1 MIIMK
6 TNKMITTLF
15 IFLLTSLSIF
25 AQKNEIS
32 IPDVSVVAGK
42 SINLPIYLDNTEDVV
57 AVQFTLELADGFSLQ
72 TDAATLTERASAHSL
87 VIKEI
92 AHNKYMAMVFSST
105 NSPVVGRTG
114 ILLYVPLSAQATMT
128 DQTTYPMTLS
138 DVIIAGNTGDN
149 LLTNS
154 HVGEI
159 TIAASADFEVSNVTT
174 NTNLLT
180 PNGKVIINWQ
190 VANIGGLP
198 SSAGWKEN
206 IYIETANGYSKYIGS
221 LYHDGILDVNGA
233 VSRSAELIVPAELG
247 VEGDATIRVKLVANS
262 DAGEYPWYTFN
273 NEATSNNTLTIQKV
287 LLLQPATIHLN
298 EKEPAAYRW
307 KLIRSGSTH
316 LPETFTLTASED
328 ARITLPETI
337 TIPASQSGA
346 YIDFQLT
353 ANTTL
358 DSDSVVLLRVQGDNY
373 NETTGHIIITDDT
386 YPTLTVQTTTP
397 SIQEGSELLLS
408 LTAQRAANHDV
419 EIKITSD
426 ITDVFDIP
434 TSVVLPA
441 GQTSMEIRIPT
452 IDDDMPNPDRTC
464 ALSLSAAQ
472 YQSTAIAVLLSD
484 NDIPELHLTLTPNAI
499 SEAAGPL
506 SVAAKITRKDN
517 IDKKLTLRLYD
528 DSEGAIYYGQ
538 NEMEMPAGV
547 EEINVNVGP
556 IDNALVDGERIY
568 NITAAIYSK
577 SCSCNATS
585 GESIGLAT
593 APLTIYDNDGATL
606 TGVTSVS
613 VLQEG
618 GAITITVSHNTP
630 TDHAVTVAISSDHS
644 AELEYP
650 ATIVIPAGQSSAT
663 FDVRSKDN
671 ATTSDDYT
679 AVLTLSAEGYAKT
692 NVLFMVSDQTLPDAQ
707 IKSIAVSQNEVHPGD
722 TINLSIT
729 LANTGNYPLAEAT
742 KITFYLN
749 TQSLAS
755 LVLPSALMNG
765 DSLVLH
771 CNAIIPS
778 SIGGFNLYAQVN
790 EDKKVKE
797 LNYNNN
803 TSNVLPMALVSPF
816 SFDVTTDKAVYQ
828 QGDTVTISGQL
839 YGNKTTN
846 QAIELYVINDGYRHK
861 MQLTTD
867 DAGAFQ
873 TRYTPVM
880 GQMGRFV
887 VGACYPGEN
896 LRDELTAFDIYGL
909 KRTSN
914 NYITCD
920 ILLNTP
926 YKGVIPIKN
935 ASTIPLTN
943 VKVSVLSQHTDCQ
956 ISFDTP
962 STIQA
967 DSECNISFTIT
978 GISVSEELKWYPIDV
993 EITADECTPL
1003 RMQLYYYV
1011 RSHEPHLKASIA
1023 RIQTS
1028 LNVNGYKDFYFVITN
1043 IGKGETGNVSLSLP
1057 SWIKSLTPINVGNI
1071 SYGDSVEIALRIT
1084 PTEQMNLN
1092 VATTGGIAINCE
1104 NGDGLSIP
1112 YSILPVS
1119 TDKGILRVDVCD
1131 EFTYYTDE
1139 APHLANA
1146 NVVLKRPN
1154 SSEIIAQGVTNNEG
1168 LFEVELNEGYYTL
1181 SVTAEKHDS
1190 YRGDIMVNAGI
1201 DNYKVINLS
1210 YQAISID
1217 WDVVE
1222 TEVEDRYE
1230 IETIVEFETNV
1241 PKPIVVIQGPTRINA
1256 DSLRVGESMLLN
1268 FYLVNKGLITALD
1281 VEFILPEPNDVYSMT
1296 ALTDLQSFDL
1306 APNESVCIPV
1316 LFTRLYED
1324 YAQISPK
1331 KSIMQFETIISNK
1344 ARTNSILMDCMA
1356 GMKERHKHLC
1366 GYELI
1371 ENESAFILAFRLCF
1385 VADIMNHIFNTLS
1398 NILSGLGGL
1407 GGPGGSGGGSGGGN
1421 SSDPDYGSV
1430 DYDRSICNPAVADA
1444 AKKLIDGLL
1453 GKIGPVTGMVIGAM
1467 NMSEEAVLEHDGHI
1481 TPGAIAGYFW
1491 DIIDPVGKGVEKL
1504 GGEVLG
1510 SLYEIANEVKDAVEM
1525 AGYARQ
1531 MQQLRQRINAT
1542 KSSTNMSA
1550 LDEYI
1555 NVGNAII
1562 EEITYLM
1569 EIQHEVFGDSIWFK
1583 NYSPEI
1589 ETMLNKIALLEQD
1602 FYDVNALWDLKPNM
1616 VTKSQ
1621 YEQFINRLNSVSDKN
1636 NSLID
1641 FEKIGALA
1649 QMSQR
1654 IEQDAIIEGY
1664 SSMSDRYN
1672 DAVENLL
1679 SYFESSNSVCST
1691 ISLKISQQMV
1701 MTRQAFRGTLTVFNG
1716 SENTAMENVKLT
1728 LNVTDEQGNVATSH
1742 EFQINLEDLQG
1753 FEGEKNLEAGW
1764 NLDAQQE
1771 GVATILFIPTK
1782 YAAPTVDRVYSFGGT
1797 LSYIDPF
1804 TGLEVTRTLHP
1815 VSLTVKP
1822 SPNLDLTYF
1831 MQRDVI
1837 GDDPLTETIEPCEE
1851 AEFSLLINN
1860 VGYGDANNVR
1870 MTTNQPEIIDN
1881 EKGLL
1886 IDFEIMSAQLNGQ
1899 EKVLALGGSVDTDF
1913 GNIPAQ
1919 STSYAQ
1925 WWLRSSLLGHFTEY
1939 NVEATHVTSYGNPDL
1954 SLLNEVTIHELIR
1967 SIDATSDNQPLVGF
1981 MTNDIVDAED
1991 MPDMMYLSNGLVE
2004 KVTIVQSA
2012 TITKHSDEAYMLT
2025 VTPSQLGW
2033 NYGSVSDPTYGL
2045 AQLKAITRQSDG
2057 KSISLRNIWQTDRT
2071 LRDGKD
2077 PLYENRIHFVDDF
2090 ATTATESYLLTFE
2103 PTPNLF
2109 LEISSF
2115 NEVPEEGVVLNKPLD
2130 KLTVTFNKTI
2140 NPTTF
2145 TAEDLTLTVEG
2156 KKTDI
2161 SQVLLTTKDN
2171 QTFTIDLSK
2180 VIDNMQNG
2188 YHVLFVQTNAIS
2200 DIEGFT
2206 GRNGKSTN
2214 WLAYNADGIT
2224 LHTSVYPQ
2232 HAGTIKCS
2240 HVGADNNTVVSNV
2253 VDYGTTITLT
2263 ANPIEG
2269 YNFVNW
2275 TINGEE
2281 VSSASTMEY
2290 VVLGEDVQIT
2300 ANFTEKMFTLDVVSD
2315 IIGGAIE
2322 GIVSG
2327 IYPFGTT
2334 FTIQPSPDYGYTFSH
2349 WLINDVNVGTNPTM
2363 DISVDQPLTISAQF
2377 VREIY
2382 TQRLVT
2388 YQGWNWLSSYLQEP
2402 IAIEEFTDLSNHI
2415 VSQLDEIIKDPL
2427 FGFIGGISSLEGGV
2441 AYKVQS
2447 SMAFARVLEGHLY
2460 DASSN
2465 PISLHMGWNWIG
2477 YPYYEERPL
2486 TAIQNPTEGDYIT
2499 AQEGFAEF
2507 ADGYWQGTISSL
2519 MPGSGYLYKSADSK
2533 QLIYNFAANATPAHL
2548 PKKQI
2553 ATTDNVLEEVD
2564 IHQYPNTMNIT
2575 AKLYNGNQEM
2585 SDGHYTIYAMCGNE
2599 CRGIGV
2605 AVGNYYY
2612 ITIYGDEAVEISFV
2626 IENQMSGETYVANEM
2641 LLFNGDVVGSRSK
2654 PYIIDVA
2661 AKVPTN
2667 LENTDNGL
2675 QTLTIYNVLGV
2686 LLNNNASLTDLQT
2699 LPQGIYIVGGQKYY
2713 VK

>member
-15 IFLLTSLSIF
+15 VFLLTSLSIF

-206 IYIETANGYSKYIGS
+206 IYIEAANGYSKYLGS
-221 LYHDGILDVNGA
+221 LYHDDILNVNGI

-247 VEGDATIRVKLVANS
+247 VEGEATIRVKLVANA

-316 LPETFTLTASED
+316 LLETFTLTASED

-419 EIKITSD
+419 EIKITSN

-434 TSVVLPA
+434 ASVVLPA

-464 ALSLSAAQ
+464 TLSLSAAQ
-472 YQSTAIAVLLSD
+472 YEPTTIDVLLSD

-556 IDNALVDGERIY
+556 IDNAIVDGERTY
-568 NITAAIYSK
+568 NITAVIYSK
-577 SCSCNATS
+577 ACSCDATN
-585 GESIGLAT
+585 GESLGIAT

-606 TGVTSVS
+606 AGTTSAS
-613 VLQEG
+613 ALQEG
-618 GAITITVSHNTP
+618 GVITITVSHNTT
-630 TDHAVTVAISSDHS
+630 TDKAITVAISSDHS
-644 AELEYP
+644 ADLEYP
-650 ATIVIPAGQSSAT
+650 ATVVIPTGQSSVT
-663 FDVRSKDN
+663 FDVKSKGN

-679 AVLTLSAEGYAKT
+679 AILTLSAEGYAKT
-692 NVLFMVSDQTLPDAQ
+692 NVWFMVSDQTLPDAQ

-803 TSNVLPMALVSPF
+803 TSDVLPMALVSPF

-846 QAIELYVINDGYRHK
+846 QVIELYVINDGYRHK

-943 VKVSVLSQHTDCQ
+943 VKVNVLSQHTDCQ

-967 DSECNISFTIT
+967 DSECNMSFTIT

-1023 RIQTS
+1023 RIETS
-1028 LNVNGYKDFYFVITN
+1028 LNVNAYKDYYFVITN

-1057 SWIKSLTPINVGNI
+1057 TWIKSLTPINVGNI

-1190 YRGDIMVNAGI
+1190 YRGDILVNAGI

-1222 TEVEDRYE
+1222 TEVEDHYE
-1230 IETIVEFETNV
+1230 IETTVTYETNV
-1241 PKPIVVIQGPTRINA
+1241 PKPVVIIQGPKRINA

-1268 FYLVNKGLITALD
+1268 FYLVNKGLLTALD
-1281 VEFILPEPNDVYSMT
+1281 VELILPEPNDVYSMR
-1296 ALTDLQSFDL
+1296 ALSNLQPFDL
-1306 APNESVCIPV
+1306 APNTSVCVPV
-1316 LFTRLYED
+1316 MFTRLYETPSQI
-1324 YAQISPK
+1324 AQRQHITPMH
-1331 KSIMQFETIISNK
+1331 KSAQES
-1344 ARTNSILMDCMA
+1344 LLLDCMA
-1356 GMKERHKHLC
+1356 GMAERHKYICGTDLKDDENAYAFAFGLC
-1366 GYELI
+1366 
-1371 ENESAFILAFRLCF
+1371 AT
-1385 VADIMNHIFNTLS
+1385 ADIMQHIMGIF
-1398 NILSGLGGL
+1398 SGF
-1407 GGPGGSGGGSGGGN
+1407 SGGGFSGPSVGGGG
-1421 SSDPDYGSV
+1421 SSSSYYDNDDYGPVGSNS
-1430 DYDRSICNPAVADA
+1430 YFCNPCHTKFLGQTAKCAVNHVPIIKDVWGIVKWVIDPAGA
-1444 AKKLIDGLL
+1444 AKDKAIELCHDIVEELI
-1453 GKIGPVTGMVIGAM
+1453 PVYGWIRKVIGYKEIYEDCIKPFTQPCNPNEQNNIISRRITNQYESDYPSYISEFQENLKILISASDAEIGRVIELFGDEQWLYTDAYELSEFM
-1467 NMSEEAVLEHDGHI
+1467 NVFVAYTENNVSAD
-1481 TPGAIAGYFW
+1481 
-1491 DIIDPVGKGVEKL
+1491 
-1504 GGEVLG
+1504 
-1510 SLYEIANEVKDAVEM
+1510 SLYVVKPSTVSSEMVTLFITRWHNTIDEIESTNTINFDNISE
-1525 AGYARQ
+1525 Y
-1531 MQQLRQRINAT
+1531 NAT
-1542 KSSTNMSA
+1542 IDRAYTHIAKEGFESFS
-1550 LDEYI
+1550 DYYDYI
-1555 NVGNAII
+1555 
-1562 EEITYLM
+1562 
-1569 EIQHEVFGDSIWFK
+1569 QD
-1583 NYSPEI
+1583 
-1589 ETMLNKIALLEQD
+1589 MLNKQ
-1602 FYDVNALWDLKPNM
+1602 
-1616 VTKSQ
+1616 
-1621 YEQFINRLNSVSDKN
+1621 LN
-1636 NSLID
+1636 
-1641 FEKIGALA
+1641 
-1649 QMSQR
+1649 
-1654 IEQDAIIEGY
+1654 
-1664 SSMSDRYN
+1664 
-1672 DAVENLL
+1672 
-1679 SYFESSNSVCST
+1679 ESSNSVCST

-1701 MTRQAFRGTLTVFNG
+1701 MTRQAFRGTLTIFNG

-1742 EFQINLEDLQG
+1742 EFQINMEDLQG
-1753 FEGEKNLEAGW
+1753 FDGEKTLEAYWNLE
-1764 NLDAQQE
+1764 AQQE

-1870 MTTNQPEIIDN
+1870 ITTNQPEIIDN

-1899 EKVLALGGSVDTDF
+1899 EKVMALGGSVDTDF

-1967 SIDATSDNQPLVGF
+1967 SIDATANNQPLVGF
-1981 MTNDIVDAED
+1981 MANDIVDAED

-2045 AQLKAITRQSDG
+2045 AELKAITRQSDG

-2090 ATTATESYLLTFE
+2090 ATTATESYLLTFA
-2103 PTPNLF
+2103 PTPDLF

-2115 NEVPEEGVVLNKPLD
+2115 NGIPAEGVVLDKPLD

-2140 NPTTF
+2140 DPTTF

-2156 KKTDI
+2156 KKTDM

-2180 VIDNMQNG
+2180 VAGNVQNG
-2188 YHVLFVQTNAIS
+2188 YHVLFIQTNAIS

-2206 GRNGKSTN
+2206 GRNGKSTK

-2240 HVGADNNTVVSNV
+2240 HIGADNNTVVSNV

-2263 ANPIEG
+2263 ANPAEG

-2290 VVLGEDVQIT
+2290 VVLGDDIQIT
-2300 ANFTEKMFTLDVVSD
+2300 ANFTEKMFTLDVASD

-2322 GIVSG
+2322 GVVSG

-2349 WLINDVNVGTNPTM
+2349 WLINDVNVGTNPAM

-2447 SMAFARVLEGHLY
+2447 CMAFARVLEGHLY

-2465 PISLHMGWNWIG
+2465 PITLQTGWNWIG
-2477 YPYYEERPL
+2477 YPYHEERPL
-2486 TAIQNPTEGDYIT
+2486 SAIQNPAEGDYIT

>member
-1 MIIMK
+1 MK
-6 TNKMITTLF
+6 ANKMITALF
-15 IFLLTSLSIF
+15 VFLLTSLSIF

-57 AVQFTLELADGFSLQ
+57 AVQFTLELAEGFSLQ
-72 TDAATLTERASAHSL
+72 TDAATRTERASAHSL

-92 AHNKYMAMVFSST
+92 AHNKYMAMLFSAT
-105 NSPVVGRTG
+105 NAPVVGRTG
-114 ILLYVPLSAQATMT
+114 ILLYVPLSAQSTMK

-138 DVIIAGNTGDN
+138 DVVIAGNTGDN
-149 LLTNS
+149 LMTNA

-159 TIAASADFEVSNVTT
+159 TVAASADFEVSNVTA
-174 NTNLLT
+174 NTNQLT
-180 PNGKVIINWQ
+180 PNGKIIINWQ

-206 IYIETANGYSKYIGS
+206 IYIEAANGYSKYLGS
-221 LYHDGILDVNGA
+221 LYNDDILNVNGV

-247 VEGDATIRVKLVANS
+247 VEGEATIRVKLVANA

-273 NEATSNNTLTIQKV
+273 NEAISNNTLTIQKV

-298 EKEPAAYRW
+298 EKDAAVYRW
-307 KLIRSGSTH
+307 KLIRSGSAH
-316 LPETFTLTASED
+316 LPEIFTLTASED
-328 ARITLPETI
+328 ARIALPETI

-353 ANTTL
+353 ANATL

-397 SIQEGSELLLS
+397 SIQEGSDLLLF
-408 LTAQRAANHDV
+408 LTAQRASNHDV

-426 ITDVFDIP
+426 IMGAFDIP
-434 TSVVLPA
+434 TSVILPA

-452 IDDDMPNPDRTC
+452 IDDNMPNPDRTC
-464 ALSLSAAQ
+464 TLSLSAAQ
-472 YQSTAIAVLLSD
+472 YQSTTIEILLSD

-528 DSEGAIYYGQ
+528 DSEGAIYYGR
-538 NEMEMPAGV
+538 NELEMPAGV

-556 IDNALVDGERIY
+556 IDNALVDGERTY

-585 GESIGLAT
+585 GESMGIAN

-606 TGVTSVS
+606 AGVTSGS

-618 GAITITVSHNTP
+618 GVITITVSHNTP
-630 TDHAVTVAISSDHS
+630 TDKPITVALSSDYS
-644 AELEYP
+644 ADLEYP
-650 ATIVIPAGQSSAT
+650 ATVVIPAGQSSAT
-663 FDVRSKDN
+663 FDVKSKGN

-679 AVLTLSAEGYAKT
+679 AILTLSAEGYAKT
-692 NVLFMVSDQTLPDAQ
+692 NVWFMVSDQTLPDAQ
-707 IKSIAVSQNEVHPGD
+707 IKSIAASQYEVHPGD

-765 DSLVLH
+765 DSVLLH

-803 TSNVLPMALVSPF
+803 TSDVLPMALVSPF

-914 NYITCD
+914 SYITCD

-926 YKGVIPIKN
+926 YEGIIPIKN

-943 VKVSVLSQHTDCQ
+943 VKVNVLSQHTDCQ

-967 DSECNISFTIT
+967 ASECNMSFTIT

-1028 LNVNGYKDFYFVITN
+1028 LNVNAYKDFYFVITN

-1146 NVVLKRPN
+1146 KVVLKRPN
-1154 SSEIIAQGVTNNEG
+1154 SSEIVAQGITNEDG
-1168 LFEVELNEGYYTL
+1168 IFEVELNEGYYTL
-1181 SVTAEKHDS
+1181 SVTAEKHDG
-1190 YRGDIMVNAGI
+1190 YRGDILVNAGM
-1201 DNYKVINLS
+1201 DNHKVINLS

-1230 IETIVEFETNV
+1230 IETTVTYETNV
-1241 PKPIVVIQGPTRINA
+1241 PKPVVIIQGPKRINA

-1268 FYLVNKGLITALD
+1268 FYLVNKGLLTALD
-1281 VEFILPEPNDVYSMT
+1281 VELILPEPNDVYSMRT
-1296 ALTDLQSFDL
+1296 LSDLQPFDL
-1306 APNESVCIPV
+1306 APNTSVCVPV
-1316 LFTRLYED
+1316 MFTRLYETPSQI
-1324 YAQISPK
+1324 AQRKQVAPMN
-1331 KSIMQFETIISNK
+1331 KS
-1344 ARTNSILMDCMA
+1344 AHNSLLLDCMA
-1356 GMKERHKHLC
+1356 GMKERHKYICDKDLKDD
-1366 GYELI
+1366 
-1371 ENESAFILAFRLCF
+1371 ESAYAFAFGICAI
-1385 VADIMNHIFNTLS
+1385 ADIMQHFMGFF
-1398 NILSGLGGL
+1398 SGFPGG
-1407 GGPGGSGGGSGGGN
+1407 GFPGPGGGGGGGSSGSYYGDDDYEPIGPNSNFCDPCHNKMGN
-1421 SSDPDYGSV
+1421 AALGCAIGAIPGVGCAYGITSCAYGLKYGRTRTWRTYAGCAASV
-1430 DYDRSICNPAVADA
+1430 VGCAPGPIGYAGSLAGCLIALTEPCNSTSAKNIASRKMSAEYDA
-1444 AKKLIDGLL
+1444 AIYDGEPAYIVEFKKTALRVLDG
-1453 GKIGPVTGMVIGAM
+1453 IYAYEDIFR
-1467 NMSEEAVLEHDGHI
+1467 E
-1481 TPGAIAGYFW
+1481 YFGDECW
-1491 DIIDPVGKGVEKL
+1491 L
-1504 GGEVLG
+1504 
-1510 SLYEIANEVKDAVEM
+1510 KDANSEDIAPLLQLISESTENHLNVNEYYSYKPENVTEEQFNKFIERVNNTILKYNEKEVNSDNYIDVDKLNELFEIM
-1525 AGYARQ
+1525 REIEEESLRMGYA
-1531 MQQLRQRINAT
+1531 
-1542 KSSTNMSA
+1542 STGDMLQA
-1550 LDEYI
+1550 KYDEL
-1555 NVGNAII
+1555 V
-1562 EEITYLM
+1562 
-1569 EIQHEVFGDSIWFK
+1569 DK
-1583 NYSPEI
+1583 
-1589 ETMLNKIALLEQD
+1589 LN
-1602 FYDVNALWDLKPNM
+1602 
-1616 VTKSQ
+1616 
-1621 YEQFINRLNSVSDKN
+1621 
-1636 NSLID
+1636 
-1641 FEKIGALA
+1641 
-1649 QMSQR
+1649 
-1654 IEQDAIIEGY
+1654 
-1664 SSMSDRYN
+1664 
-1672 DAVENLL
+1672 
-1679 SYFESSNSVCST
+1679 ESSNSVCST

-1753 FEGEKNLEAGW
+1753 FEGEKTLEAGW

-1870 MTTNQPEIIDN
+1870 ITTNQPEIIDN

-1967 SIDATSDNQPLVGF
+1967 SIDATANNQPLVGF
-1981 MTNDIVDAED
+1981 MANDIVDAED

-2090 ATTATESYLLTFE
+2090 ATTATESYLLAFE
-2103 PTPNLF
+2103 PTPDLF

-2115 NEVPEEGVVLNKPLD
+2115 NGVPAEGVVLDKPLD
-2130 KLTVTFNKTI
+2130 KLMVTFNKTI
-2140 NPTTF
+2140 DPTTF

-2156 KKTDI
+2156 KKTDM

-2180 VIDNMQNG
+2180 VAGNVQNG
-2188 YHVLFVQTNAIS
+2188 YHVLLIQTNTIS
-2200 DIEGFT
+2200 DTEGFT
-2206 GRNGKSTN
+2206 GRNGQSTN

-2224 LHTSVYPQ
+2224 LHTAVYPQ

-2240 HVGADNNTVVSNV
+2240 YIDTDNNTMVGNV

-2263 ANPIEG
+2263 ANPAEG
-2269 YNFVNW
+2269 YDFVNW
-2275 TINGEE
+2275 TINGEDF
-2281 VSSASTMEY
+2281 SSTSTMEY
-2290 VVLGEDVQIT
+2290 VVLSDDVQIT
-2300 ANFTEKMFTLDVVSD
+2300 ANFTEKMYNVTVVSG
-2315 IIGGAIE
+2315 IVGGAIE
-2322 GIVSG
+2322 GVVSG
-2327 IYPFGTT
+2327 IYPFGTA
-2334 FTIQPSPDYGYTFSH
+2334 FTIQPTPEYGYTFSH
-2349 WLINDVNVGTNPTM
+2349 WLINDVNVGTNAMM
-2363 DISVDQPLTISAQF
+2363 DISIDQPLTISAQF

-2382 TQRLVT
+2382 TQRLVA

-2402 IAIEEFTDLSNHI
+2402 IAVEEFTDLSNHI

-2427 FGFIGGISSLEGGV
+2427 FGFVGGISSLEGGV

-2465 PISLHMGWNWIG
+2465 PITLQTGWNWIG
-2477 YPYYEERPL
+2477 YPYHEERPL
-2486 TAIQNPTEGDYIT
+2486 SAIQNPAEGDYIT
-2499 AQEGFAEF
+2499 SQEGFAEF
-2507 ADGYWQGTISSL
+2507 ANGYWQGSISFL
-2519 MPGSGYLYKSADSK
+2519 THGVGYLYKSVDNK
-2533 QLIYNFAANATPAHL
+2533 QLTYDFTPHAVPAYL
-2548 PKKQI
+2548 PKKQM
-2553 ATTDNVLEEVD
+2553 AATDNGQEDLN
-2564 IHQYPNTMNIT
+2564 IRQYPNTMNVT
-2575 AKLYNGNQEM
+2575 AKLYNANHEM
-2585 SDGHYTIYAMCGNE
+2585 TNGLYTIYAMCGNE
-2599 CRGIGV
+2599 CRGIGF
-2605 AVGNYYY
+2605 AVGDYYY
-2612 ITIYGDEAVEISFV
+2612 ITIYGDELVDISFV

-2641 LLFNGDVVGSRSK
+2641 LQFNGDVVGSRNK

-2661 AKVPTN
+2661 AKAPTGI
-2667 LENTDNGL
+2667 ENTESGI
-2675 QTLTIYNVLGV
+2675 QPLTIYTILGV
-2686 LLNNNASLTDLQT
+2686 LLNENASLTDLQT
-2699 LPQGIYIVGGQKYY
+2699 LPQGLYIVGGQKYY

>member
-15 IFLLTSLSIF
+15 VFLLTSLSIF

-206 IYIETANGYSKYIGS
+206 IYIEAANGYSKYLGS
-221 LYHDGILDVNGA
+221 LYHDDILNVNGI

-316 LPETFTLTASED
+316 LLETFTLTASED

-441 GQTSMEIRIPT
+441 GQTSMEIRVPT

-464 ALSLSAAQ
+464 TLSLSAAQ
-472 YQSTAIAVLLSD
+472 YQSTTIEILLSD
-484 NDIPELHLTLTPNAI
+484 NDISKLNLTLTPNAI

-506 SVAAKITRKDN
+506 SVAAKITRMDN

-556 IDNALVDGERIY
+556 IDNAIVDGERTY
-568 NITAAIYSK
+568 NITAVVYSK
-577 SCSCNATS
+577 ACSCDATNGGS
-585 GESIGLAT
+585 LGIAT

-606 TGVTSVS
+606 TGVTSAS

-644 AELEYP
+644 ADLEYP
-650 ATIVIPAGQSSAT
+650 AIVVIPAGQSSAT
-663 FDVRSKDN
+663 FDVKSKGN

-679 AVLTLSAEGYAKT
+679 AVLTLSAEGFAKT
-692 NVLFMVSDQTLPDAQ
+692 NVWFMVSDQTLPDAQ
-707 IKSIAVSQNEVHPGD
+707 IKSIAVSQNEAHPGD
-722 TINLSIT
+722 TVNLSIT

-742 KITFYLN
+742 KVTFYLN

-755 LVLPSALMNG
+755 LVLPSTLMNG
-765 DSLVLH
+765 DSVVLH

-803 TSNVLPMALVSPF
+803 TSDVLPMALVSPF

-914 NYITCD
+914 SYITCD

-926 YKGVIPIKN
+926 YEGIIPIKN

-943 VKVSVLSQHTDCQ
+943 VKVSVLSQHSDCQ

-1028 LNVNGYKDFYFVITN
+1028 LNVNAYKDFYFVITN

-1057 SWIKSLTPINVGNI
+1057 SWIKSLTPINIGNI

-1190 YRGDIMVNAGI
+1190 YQGDILVNAGI

-1222 TEVEDRYE
+1222 TEVEDHYE
-1230 IETIVEFETNV
+1230 IETTVTYETNV
-1241 PKPIVVIQGPTRINA
+1241 PKPVVIIQGPKRINA

-1268 FYLVNKGLITALD
+1268 FYLVNKGLLTALD
-1281 VEFILPEPNDVYSMT
+1281 VELILPEPNDVYSMR
-1296 ALTDLQSFDL
+1296 ALSNLQPFDL
-1306 APNESVCIPV
+1306 APNTSVCVPV
-1316 LFTRLYED
+1316 MFTRLYETPSQI
-1324 YAQISPK
+1324 AQRQHITPMH
-1331 KSIMQFETIISNK
+1331 KSAQES
-1344 ARTNSILMDCMA
+1344 LLLDCMA
-1356 GMKERHKHLC
+1356 GMAERHKYICGTDLKDDENAYAFAFGLC
-1366 GYELI
+1366 
-1371 ENESAFILAFRLCF
+1371 AT
-1385 VADIMNHIFNTLS
+1385 ADIMQHIMGIF
-1398 NILSGLGGL
+1398 SGF
-1407 GGPGGSGGGSGGGN
+1407 SGGGFSGPSVGGGG
-1421 SSDPDYGSV
+1421 SSSSYYDNDDYGPVGSNS
-1430 DYDRSICNPAVADA
+1430 YFCNPCHTKFLGQTAKCVVNHVPIIKDVWGIVKWVIDPAGA
-1444 AKKLIDGLL
+1444 AKDKAIELCHDIVEELI
-1453 GKIGPVTGMVIGAM
+1453 PVYGWIRKVIGYKEIYEDCIKPFTQPCNPNEQNNIISRRITNQYESDYPSYISEFQENLKILISASDAEIGRVIELFGDEQWLYTDAYELSEFM
-1467 NMSEEAVLEHDGHI
+1467 NVFVAYTENNVSAD
-1481 TPGAIAGYFW
+1481 
-1491 DIIDPVGKGVEKL
+1491 
-1504 GGEVLG
+1504 
-1510 SLYEIANEVKDAVEM
+1510 SLYVVKPSTVSSEMVTLFITRWHNTIDEIESTNTINFDNISE
-1525 AGYARQ
+1525 Y
-1531 MQQLRQRINAT
+1531 NAT
-1542 KSSTNMSA
+1542 IDRAYTHIAKEGFESFS
-1550 LDEYI
+1550 DYYDYI
-1555 NVGNAII
+1555 
-1562 EEITYLM
+1562 
-1569 EIQHEVFGDSIWFK
+1569 QD
-1583 NYSPEI
+1583 
-1589 ETMLNKIALLEQD
+1589 MLNKQ
-1602 FYDVNALWDLKPNM
+1602 
-1616 VTKSQ
+1616 
-1621 YEQFINRLNSVSDKN
+1621 LN
-1636 NSLID
+1636 
-1641 FEKIGALA
+1641 
-1649 QMSQR
+1649 
-1654 IEQDAIIEGY
+1654 
-1664 SSMSDRYN
+1664 
-1672 DAVENLL
+1672 
-1679 SYFESSNSVCST
+1679 ESSNSVCST

-1701 MTRQAFRGTLTVFNG
+1701 MTRQAFRGTLTIFNG

-1728 LNVTDEQGNVATSH
+1728 LNVTDEQGNVTTSH

-1753 FEGEKNLEAGW
+1753 FTGEKNFEASW
-1764 NLDAQQE
+1764 NLEAQQE

-1782 YAAPTVDRVYSFGGT
+1782 YAAPMVDKVYSFGGT

-1804 TGLEVTRTLHP
+1804 TGLEVTRVLNP

-1831 MQRDVI
+1831 MQRDVL
-1837 GDDPLTETIEPCEE
+1837 GDDPLTEAIEPCEE

-1886 IDFEIMSAQLNGQ
+1886 IDFEIMSSQLNGQ
-1899 EKVLALGGSVDTDF
+1899 DKVMALGSSVDTDF
-1913 GNIPAQ
+1913 GNISAQ

-1939 NVEATHVTSYGNPDL
+1939 NVEATHVTSHGNPDL
-1954 SLLNEVTIHELIR
+1954 SLLNKVTIHELIR
-1967 SIDATSDNQPLVGF
+1967 SIDATSNNQPLVGF
-1981 MTNDIVDAED
+1981 MANDIVDAED

-2004 KVTIVQSA
+2004 KVAITQTA
-2012 TITKHSDEAYMLT
+2012 TITKQSNETYMLA

-2045 AQLKAITRQSDG
+2045 AELKAITRQSDG

-2090 ATTATESYLLTFE
+2090 ATTATESYLLAFE
-2103 PTPNLF
+2103 PTPELF

-2115 NEVPEEGVVLNKPLD
+2115 NGVPAEGVVLDKPLD
-2130 KLTVTFNKTI
+2130 TLTVTFNKTI

-2145 TAEDLTLTVEG
+2145 TSEDLTLTVEG

-2180 VIDNMQNG
+2180 VTDNMQNG

-2300 ANFTEKMFTLDVVSD
+2300 ANFTEKMFTLDVASD

-2322 GIVSG
+2322 GVVSG

-2349 WLINDVNVGTNPTM
+2349 WLINDVNVGTNPAM

-2402 IAIEEFTDLSNHI
+2402 IAIEEFTDLSYHI

-2460 DASSN
+2460 DAASN

>member
-15 IFLLTSLSIF
+15 VFLLTSLSIF

-72 TDAATLTERASAHSL
+72 TDAATLTERASTHSL
-87 VIKEI
+87 VVKEI

-206 IYIETANGYSKYIGS
+206 IYIEAANGYSKYIGS
-221 LYHDGILDVNGA
+221 IYQDSILDVNGA

-273 NEATSNNTLTIQKV
+273 NEATFNNTLTIQKV

-298 EKEPAAYRW
+298 EKEAATYRW

-346 YIDFQLT
+346 YIDFQLA

-434 TSVVLPA
+434 ASVVLPA
-441 GQTSMEIRIPT
+441 GQTSVEIRIPT

-528 DSEGAIYYGQ
+528 DSEGAIYYGR
-538 NEMEMPAGV
+538 NELEMPAGV

-556 IDNALVDGERIY
+556 IDNAVVDGERTY

-585 GESIGLAT
+585 GESMGIAT

-606 TGVTSVS
+606 AGVTSGS

-618 GAITITVSHNTP
+618 GVITITVSHNTT
-630 TDHAVTVAISSDHS
+630 TDKAITVVISSDHS
-644 AELEYP
+644 ADLEYP
-650 ATIVIPAGQSSAT
+650 ATVVIPAGQSSAT
-663 FDVRSKDN
+663 FDVKSKGN

-679 AVLTLSAEGYAKT
+679 AILTLSAEGFAKT
-692 NVLFMVSDQTLPDAQ
+692 NVWFMVSDQTLPDAQ

-803 TSNVLPMALVSPF
+803 TSDVLPIALVSPF

-1104 NGDGLSIP
+1104 NGNGLSIP

-1190 YRGDIMVNAGI
+1190 YRGDILVNAGI

-1222 TEVEDRYE
+1222 TEVEDHYE
-1230 IETIVEFETNV
+1230 IETTVTYETNV
-1241 PKPIVVIQGPTRINA
+1241 PKPVVIIQGPKRINA

-1268 FYLVNKGLITALD
+1268 FYLVNKGLLTALD
-1281 VEFILPEPNDVYSMT
+1281 VELILPEPNDVYSMR
-1296 ALTDLQSFDL
+1296 ALSNLQPFDL
-1306 APNESVCIPV
+1306 APNTSVCVPV
-1316 LFTRLYED
+1316 MFTRLYETPSQI
-1324 YAQISPK
+1324 AQRQHITPMH
-1331 KSIMQFETIISNK
+1331 KSAQES
-1344 ARTNSILMDCMA
+1344 LLLDCMA
-1356 GMKERHKHLC
+1356 GMAERHKYICGTDLKDDENAYAFAFGLC
-1366 GYELI
+1366 
-1371 ENESAFILAFRLCF
+1371 AT
-1385 VADIMNHIFNTLS
+1385 ADIMQHIMGIF
-1398 NILSGLGGL
+1398 SGF
-1407 GGPGGSGGGSGGGN
+1407 SGGGFSGPSVGGGG
-1421 SSDPDYGSV
+1421 SSSSYYDNDDYGPVGSNS
-1430 DYDRSICNPAVADA
+1430 YFCNPCHTKFLGQTAKCAVNHVPIIKDVWGIVKWVIDPAGA
-1444 AKKLIDGLL
+1444 AKDKAIELCHDIVEELI
-1453 GKIGPVTGMVIGAM
+1453 PVYGWIRKVIGYKEIYEDCIKPFTQPCNPNEQNNIISRRITNQYESDYPSYISEFQENLKILISASDAEIGRVIELFGDEQWLYTDAYELSEFM
-1467 NMSEEAVLEHDGHI
+1467 NVFVAYTENNVSAD
-1481 TPGAIAGYFW
+1481 
-1491 DIIDPVGKGVEKL
+1491 
-1504 GGEVLG
+1504 
-1510 SLYEIANEVKDAVEM
+1510 SLYVVKPSTVSSEMVTLFITRWHNTIDEIESTNTINFDNISE
-1525 AGYARQ
+1525 Y
-1531 MQQLRQRINAT
+1531 NAT
-1542 KSSTNMSA
+1542 IDRAYTHIAKEGFESFS
-1550 LDEYI
+1550 DYYDYI
-1555 NVGNAII
+1555 
-1562 EEITYLM
+1562 
-1569 EIQHEVFGDSIWFK
+1569 QD
-1583 NYSPEI
+1583 
-1589 ETMLNKIALLEQD
+1589 MLNKQ
-1602 FYDVNALWDLKPNM
+1602 
-1616 VTKSQ
+1616 
-1621 YEQFINRLNSVSDKN
+1621 LN
-1636 NSLID
+1636 
-1641 FEKIGALA
+1641 
-1649 QMSQR
+1649 
-1654 IEQDAIIEGY
+1654 
-1664 SSMSDRYN
+1664 
-1672 DAVENLL
+1672 
-1679 SYFESSNSVCST
+1679 ESSNSVCST
-1691 ISLKISQQMV
+1691 ISLKISQQIV
-1701 MTRQAFRGTLTVFNG
+1701 MTRQAFRGTLTIFNG

-1728 LNVTDEQGNVATSH
+1728 LNVTDEQGNVTTSH

-1753 FEGEKNLEAGW
+1753 FTGEKNLEASW
-1764 NLDAQQE
+1764 NLEAQQE

-1782 YAAPTVDRVYSFGGT
+1782 YAAPMVDKVYSFGGT

-1804 TGLEVTRTLHP
+1804 TGLEVTRVLNP

-1831 MQRDVI
+1831 MQRDVL
-1837 GDDPLTETIEPCEE
+1837 GDDPLTEAIEPCEE

-1981 MTNDIVDAED
+1981 MANDIVDAED

-2045 AQLKAITRQSDG
+2045 AELKAITRQSDG

-2090 ATTATESYLLTFE
+2090 ATTATESYLLTFA
-2103 PTPNLF
+2103 PTPDLF

-2115 NEVPEEGVVLNKPLD
+2115 NGIPAEGVVLDKPLD

-2140 NPTTF
+2140 DPTTF

-2156 KKTDI
+2156 KKTDM

-2180 VIDNMQNG
+2180 VAGNVQNG
-2188 YHVLFVQTNAIS
+2188 YHVLFIQTNAIS

-2206 GRNGKSTN
+2206 GRNGQSTN

-2553 ATTDNVLEEVD
+2553 ATTDNMLEKVD

>member
-1 MIIMK
+1 MK
-6 TNKMITTLF
+6 TNKMITALF
-15 IFLLTSLSIF
+15 VLLFSSLSVF
-25 AQKNEIS
+25 SQKNEVT

-42 SINLPIYLDNTEDVV
+42 SITLPIYLENSADVV
-57 AVQFTLELADGFSLQ
+57 AVQFTLELPDGFYLDA
-72 TDAATLTERASAHSL
+72 DAASLTERANGHSA
-87 VIKEI
+87 KMKYI
-92 AHNKYMAMVFSST
+92 AYNKYMAMIFSSE
-105 NSPVVGRTG
+105 NQPIVGRTG
-114 ILLYVPLSAQATMT
+114 ILMNVPLYAYDGMQDDS
-128 DQTTYPMTLS
+128 TYLMTLS
-138 DVIIAGNTGDN
+138 DVVIANREGDN
-149 LLTNS
+149 I
-154 HVGEI
+154 I
-159 TIAASADFEVSNVTT
+159 TGYHAGSISVAASADFEVSNVTT

-190 VANIGGLP
+190 VANIGDLP

-206 IYIETANGYSKYIGS
+206 IYIEAANGYSKYIGS
-221 LYHDGILDVNGA
+221 LYHDDVLNVNGV

-247 VEGDATIRVKLVANS
+247 VEGEATVRIKLVANS

-298 EKEPAAYRW
+298 EKEPAALRW
-307 KLIRSGSTH
+307 KLIRSGSTY
-316 LPETFTLTASED
+316 LPETFTLTTSED
-328 ARITLPETI
+328 ARIALPETI

-353 ANTTL
+353 ANATL
-358 DSDSVVLLRVQGDNY
+358 DSDSVVFLRVQGDNY
-373 NETTGHIIITDDT
+373 NETNGHIIITDDT

-434 TSVVLPA
+434 ASVVLPA

-464 ALSLSAAQ
+464 TLSLSAAQ
-472 YQSTAIAVLLSD
+472 YQSTTIEILLSD

-556 IDNALVDGERIY
+556 IDNAIADGERTY

-577 SCSCNATS
+577 SCSCNATI
-585 GESIGLAT
+585 GESLGIST

-606 TGVTSVS
+606 SATTSAS

-618 GAITITVSHNTP
+618 GEITITVSHNT
-630 TDHAVTVAISSDHS
+630 TADKAITVAISSEYE
-644 AELEYP
+644 AQLEYP
-650 ATIVIPAGQSSAT
+650 ATVVIPAGESSAT
-663 FDVRSKDN
+663 FEVKSKGN

-679 AVLTLSAEGYAKT
+679 AILTLSAEGYAT
-692 NVLFMVSDQTLPDAQ
+692 SNVWFLVSDQTLPDAQ
-707 IKSIAVSQNEVHPGD
+707 IADITISDSEVHPSD
-722 TINLSIT
+722 TVQLSVT
-729 LANTGNYPLAEAT
+729 LLNTGNYPLTEAT
-742 KITFYLN
+742 KVTFYLN

-765 DSLVLH
+765 DSVVLH

-778 SIGGFNLYAQVN
+778 LVGGFNLFAQVN
-790 EDKKVKE
+790 EDKTIKE

-803 TSNVLPMALVSPF
+803 TSNLLPLTVVSPF
-816 SFDVTTDKAVYQ
+816 SFDIATDKAVYQ

-839 YGNKTTN
+839 YGNKTAN
-846 QAIELYVINDGYRHK
+846 QAIEVYIINDGYRHK

-867 DAGAFQ
+867 DAGTFQ
-873 TRYTPVM
+873 TRYTPVI
-880 GQMGRFV
+880 GQMGHFV

-896 LRDELTAFDIYGL
+896 LRNELATFDIYGL
-909 KRTSN
+909 KRSN
-914 NYITCD
+914 NSYITCETHVNELYD
-920 ILLNTP
+920 RTFGIQNP
-926 YKGVIPIKN
+926 
-935 ASTIPLTN
+935 STLPLTD
-943 VKVSVLSQHTDCQ
+943 VQATIVSKPEHCQ
-956 ISFDTP
+956 
-962 STIQA
+962 
-967 DSECNISFTIT
+967 
-978 GISVSEELKWYPIDV
+978 V
-993 EITADECTPL
+993 EITCPATIEAGQTVEVEYSILSAEITPGNDWEKIIIEITTNEGAVLTTTLYHYCTN
-1003 RMQLYYYV
+1003 YIAT
-1011 RSHEPHLKASIA
+1011 LKTDISAINTTMTFG
-1023 RIQTS
+1023 TS
-1028 LNVNGYKDFYFVITN
+1028 RAYAFNIKNV
-1043 IGKGETGNVSLSLP
+1043 GKGETGKITVELP
-1057 SWIKSLTPINVGNI
+1057 SWMSSYTPRELPSLA
-1071 SYGDSVEIALRIT
+1071 SGDTATIILKLQPAEDM
-1084 PTEQMNLN
+1084 QLN
-1092 VATTGGIAINCE
+1092 VPVTGTIGINCE
-1104 NGDGLSIP
+1104 NGNGLALR
-1112 YSILPVS
+1112 YVVEPVS
-1119 TDKGILRVDVCD
+1119 ETTGTLIVDVCD
-1131 EFTYYTDE
+1131 ENTYYTAE
-1139 APHLANA
+1139 APHVQGAKVVISHPTRGNTIAEGFTDAN
-1146 NVVLKRPN
+1146 
-1154 SSEIIAQGVTNNEG
+1154 G
-1168 LFEVELNEGYYTL
+1168 LFSVELPEGYY
-1181 SVTAEKHDS
+1181 SIYVTADKHDS
-1190 YRGDIMVNAGI
+1190 YKNQILVDPGKESNIL
-1201 DNYKVINLS
+1201 INLS
-1210 YQAISID
+1210 LVGVTVD
-1217 WDVVE
+1217 WRVEE
-1222 TEVEDRYE
+1222 TEVDDEYE
-1230 IETIVEFETNV
+1230 INTIVEFETNV
-1241 PKPIVVIQGPTRINA
+1241 PVPVVILSMPKSIPA
-1256 DSLRVGESMLLN
+1256 KDLREGESLL
-1268 FYLVNKGLITALD
+1268 FDAVMTNKGLITAED
-1281 VEFILPEPNDVYSMT
+1281 VQLFLPTGFTTLSFEALSHNEPF
-1296 ALTDLQSFDL
+1296 AL
-1306 APNESVCIPV
+1306 APQQSVTIPV
-1316 LFTRLYED
+1316 KVTKTKG
-1324 YAQISPK
+1324 AS
-1331 KSIMQFETIISNK
+1331 SIRNRQNIQRPI
-1344 ARTNSILMDCMA
+1344 D
-1356 GMKERHKHLC
+1356 
-1366 GYELI
+1366 
-1371 ENESAFILAFRLCF
+1371 NEPC
-1385 VADIMNHIFNTLS
+1385 VGEPGTL
-1398 NILSGLGGL
+1398 
-1407 GGPGGSGGGSGGGN
+1407 
-1421 SSDPDYGSV
+1421 
-1430 DYDRSICNPAVADA
+1430 
-1444 AKKLIDGLL
+1444 
-1453 GKIGPVTGMVIGAM
+1453 
-1467 NMSEEAVLEHDGHI
+1467 
-1481 TPGAIAGYFW
+1481 YFW
-1491 DIIDPVGKGVEKL
+1491 DCGLDRKWHRYSIIVQLGSCSNKGDVVVSDLPFIPPILDGPDWDFDTQFGYVGSSWLSDLLLSGGPVPDCEPCQNSKLLKLIKCALSFTPVGTVIEA
-1504 GGEVLG
+1504 
-1510 SLYEIANEVKDAVEM
+1510 YELCCEIKE
-1525 AGYARQ
+1525 
-1531 MQQLRQRINAT
+1531 IWT
-1542 KSSTNMSA
+1542 SW
-1550 LDEYI
+1550 DE
-1555 NVGNAII
+1555 GKEPLA
-1562 EEITYLM
+1562 
-1569 EIQHEVFGDSIWFK
+1569 Q
-1583 NYSPEI
+1583 
-1589 ETMLNKIALLEQD
+1589 
-1602 FYDVNALWDLKPNM
+1602 
-1616 VTKSQ
+1616 
-1621 YEQFINRLNSVSDKN
+1621 
-1636 NSLID
+1636 NSLK
-1641 FEKIGALA
+1641 FLKSRLTNTLKKTAPELVEKIGIVDNILNCILDQIKPCDKVGANIRSKQGATNGFIEPAYMQVFNNWAELLYDELQAYKDTYIEYFGDAAWLYTEDGNQLQKLLAALNESNEIVNSLDYIA
-1649 QMSQR
+1649 YKPFDITEEQFATF
-1654 IEQDAIIEGY
+1654 IERWNNTILFEQGHELSSDNYIHWDKIIEYMNIIEGSEEKSIAEGY
-1664 SSMSDRYN
+1664 SSTADMWSIEYKKYEEALTDG
-1672 DAVENLL
+1672 
-1679 SYFESSNSVCST
+1679 SNSVCST
-1691 ISLKISQQMV
+1691 ISLKFSQQMV

-1716 SENTAMENVKLT
+1716 SESIAMENVRLT
-1728 LNVTDEQGNVATSH
+1728 LNVTDESGKQVTSH

-1753 FEGEKNLEAGW
+1753 FGGEKTLESAW
-1764 NLDAQQE
+1764 TLDAQQE

-1782 YAAPTVDRVYSFGGT
+1782 YAAPMVDQVYSFGGT

-1837 GDDPLTETIEPCEE
+1837 GDDPLTEAIEPCEE

-1886 IDFEIMSAQLNGQ
+1886 IDFEIMSSQLNGQ
-1899 EKVLALGGSVDTDF
+1899 DKVMALGSSVDTDF
-1913 GNIPAQ
+1913 GNISAQ

-1939 NVEATHVTSYGNPDL
+1939 NVEATHVTSHGNPDL

-1967 SIDATSDNQPLVGF
+1967 SIDATSNNQPLVGF
-1981 MTNDIVDAED
+1981 MANDIVDAED

-2180 VIDNMQNG
+2180 VTDNMQNG

-2206 GRNGKSTN
+2206 GRNGKSTY

-2300 ANFTEKMFTLDVVSD
+2300 ANFTEKMFTLDVASD